1 MYKFAENKNAN
12 KDLTVLGIPFR
23 VYEKDGRIE
32 KIADGSVSLS
42 GSFTSLYFL
51 GMATDSWQCSEWWG
65 QQETLYDQTT
75 RLFFGDRIGHFRII
89 FEDRTMELVSVIFG
103 VNAFNYNLYFRPKPN
118 EGNLMTFEA
127 PYDEPFKSDEEA
139 RELLNNA
146 LILNENTS
154 DDAEKASKWIFC
166 YKPRRDKTIESIEW
180 HKEDGKRADLCFSAV
195 TGLTSD
201 CEDGSGL
208 RYADL
213 DFFLKKSW
221 YKPLD
226 ALKHRLYQYIDEI
239 PREVD
244 PIEIDGFDAPDI
256 RFYNKYGT
264 DVMTNVYRK
273 NITDMA
279 YGKITDDGMPHTST
293 AGTANFGCYI
303 GFGTF
308 NYSASYGAHVWT
320 RDTGRMLIEVTNA
333 GYFDRVRAAVGKL
346 HEMLYYP
353 SLRFKIPH
361 WKRVANLVAQNEN
374 DTFNEG
380 NENDG
385 HASIMTAIWYLYHKG
400 GVDKAWLTEN
410 KEHLKAAADYYL
422 WQRDNPKESNFD
434 RVLYTHSETSTQ
446 ILGGYDLYSNFIS
459 YYAELLYASLFNE
472 LGDVEYA
479 EKLRTFCREL
489 KAGIFER
496 FVMDH
501 PKYGKVL
508 TDTTDDCWTYEY
520 KRFVPSLI
528 CTDFLAYDLHE
539 ADPELFDLCKRTFL
553 AEKEVYYNAYSGR
566 QMGYGQGYLTNC
578 ALALDLY
585 GEYSECVDASAKLC
599 YHHTD
604 VPYIVPEGVI
614 MHGSGKFF
622 FRNSDLGNA
631 VQQAEIIK
639 EVRLMVGADDLSGKG
654 YRLIPR
660 LPSHMTRMEA
670 KDIPVS
676 LPDGVHKISFV
687 YSRGAQYPVF
697 ATDGNV
703 SYSFR
708 LDCGEKPEY
717 VRFGPFQKP
726 DIKTNGKL
734 LKTEEINGRYYANII
749 I

>member
-1 MYKFAENKNAN
+1 MYKFAENKKAN

-23 VYEKDGRIE
+23 VYEKDGKIE
-32 KIADGSVSLS
+32 KITDGTLSLP
-42 GSFTSLYFL
+42 GRYGALYFL

-65 QQETLYDQTT
+65 QQEVLYDSTT

-89 FEDRTMELVSVIFG
+89 FEDKTMELVSVIFG
-103 VNAFNYNLYFRPKPN
+103 VNAFNYNLYFKPKPN
-118 EGNLMTFEA
+118 EGNLMSFEA
-127 PYDEPFKSDEEA
+127 PYDEPFRSDKEA
-139 RELLNNA
+139 KKLLDGA
-146 LILNENTS
+146 LILNENTA

-166 YKPRRDKTIESIEW
+166 YKPRPDKSIVCIEW
-180 HKEDGKRADLCFSAV
+180 HKEEGKRADLCFSAV

-201 CEDGSGL
+201 CGDGSGL
-208 RYADL
+208 RSADL

-226 ALKHRLYQYIDEI
+226 ALKHRIYQYRDEV
-239 PREVD
+239 PDTVD
-244 PIEIDGFDAPDI
+244 LLETDGFDAPDI
-256 RFYNKYGT
+256 RFYNAGGL
-264 DVMTNVYRK
+264 DVFTNVYRR
-273 NITDMA
+273 NIMDMA

-422 WQRDNPKESNFD
+422 WQRDNPEESNFD

-459 YYAELLYASLFNE
+459 YYAELLYASLFDE
-472 LGDVEYA
+472 LGDHVYA
-479 EKLRTFCREL
+479 EKLRAFCKEL
-489 KAGIFER
+489 KAGIFDR

-501 PKYGKVL
+501 PRYGKVL

-520 KRFVPSLI
+520 KRFVPALI
-528 CTDFLAYDLHE
+528 CTDFLAYDLHD
-539 ADPELFDLCKRTFL
+539 ADPELFGLCKRTFD
-553 AEKEVYYNAYSGR
+553 AEKEVFYNAYSGR

-604 VPYIVPEGVI
+604 VPYVVPEGVI
-614 MHGSGKFF
+614 MHGSGEFW

-639 EVRLMVGADDLSGKG
+639 EARLMVGADDLSGKG

-660 LPSHMTRMEA
+660 LPSYMTRAEV
-670 KDIPVS
+670 KELPVRLS
-676 LPDGVHKISFV
+676 DGVSRISFV

-703 SYSFR
+703 SYSFG
-708 LDCGEKPEY
+708 LDSGEKPEY
-717 VRFGPFQKP
+717 VRFGPFGQS
-726 DIKTNGKL
+726 DIQTNGKL
-734 LKTEEINGRYYANII
+734 LKTEEINGKYYAYIEI
-749 I
+749 

>member
-12 KDLTVLGIPFR
+12 RDLTVLGIPFR
-23 VYEKDGRIE
+23 VQEKDGKIE
-32 KIADGSVSLS
+32 KISDESLS
-42 GSFTSLYFL
+42 LRGSFTSIYFL

-65 QQETLYDQTT
+65 QQEVLYDHTT

-89 FEDRTMELVSVIFG
+89 FDDKTMELVSVIFG
-103 VNAFNYNLYFRPKPN
+103 VNAFNYNLYFKPKPN
-118 EGNLMTFEA
+118 EGNLMSFEA
-127 PYDEPFKSDEEA
+127 PYDEPFKSDKDA
-139 RELLNNA
+139 KKLLDDA
-146 LILNENTS
+146 LILSENVS

-166 YKPRRDKTIESIEW
+166 YKPRRDKQIIGIEW
-180 HKEDGKRADLCFSAV
+180 HKEEGKRADLCFSAV
-195 TGLTSD
+195 TGLSSD
-201 CEDGSGL
+201 CEDVSGL
-208 RYADL
+208 RSADL
-213 DFFLKKSW
+213 DYFLKKSW

-226 ALKHRLYQYIDEI
+226 ALKHRIYQYRDEV
-239 PREVD
+239 PDTVD
-244 PIEIDGFDAPDI
+244 LLETDGFDAPDI
-256 RFYNKYGT
+256 RFYNARGL
-264 DVMTNVYRK
+264 DVFTNVYRR
-273 NITDMA
+273 NIMDMA

-333 GYFDRVRAAVGKL
+333 GYCGRVRKAVEKL

-400 GVDKAWLTEN
+400 GVDKAWLSEN

-446 ILGGYDLYSNFIS
+446 ILGGYDLYSNVIS
-459 YYAELLYASLFNE
+459 YYAELLYADIFDDIGDHAYADE
-472 LGDVEYA
+472 L
-479 EKLRTFCREL
+479 RRFCREL
-489 KAGIFER
+489 KAGISER

-501 PKYGKVL
+501 PVYGRVL

-520 KRFVPSLI
+520 KRFVPALI
-528 CTDFLAYDLHE
+528 STDFLAYDLHG
-539 ADPELFDLCKRTFL
+539 ADPELFELCKNTFE

-578 ALALDLY
+578 ALALDMY
-585 GEYSECVDASAKLC
+585 GEYSECVRASADLC

-604 VPYIVPEGVI
+604 VPYVVPEGVI
-614 MHGSGKFF
+614 MHGSGRFWY
-622 FRNSDLGNA
+622 RNSDLGNA

-639 EVRLMVGADDLSGKG
+639 EARLMAGADDLCGDG
-654 YRLIPR
+654 YTIVPR
-660 LPSHMTRMEA
+660 LPAGFTRITVA
-670 KDIPVS
+670 DLPVK
-676 LPDGVHKISFV
+676 LARGVRKVS
-687 YSRGAQYPVF
+687 YEYARGAQLPVF
-697 ATDGNV
+697 ATDGAL
-703 SYSFR
+703 SYSLR
-708 LDCGEKPEY
+708 LNCADKPDA
-717 VRFGPFQKP
+717 VRFGPFDRAEISSNAKL
-726 DIKTNGKL
+726 IRTETINGKYYVYV
-734 LKTEEINGRYYANII
+734 EI
-749 I
+749 